1 MVPISGMALMAT
13 IEKEVRETVDLFDRC
28 NRFTAAREMMERGLY
43 PYFQPIERSE
53 DTEVIIRGERK
64 VMVGSN
70 NYLGLTHH
78 PHVLERAQEALH
90 RYGSG
95 CTGSR
100 FLNGTLDLHEELE
113 ERLARLM
120 GHESA
125 LVFSTG
131 YQTNLGVIATLVGR
145 GGVVVQD
152 RLNHACLVDGAQL
165 SAGELVRYPHGDLDA
180 LRRQLERVQGANGIL
195 VATDG
200 VFSMEGDIVDLP
212 AIVAL
217 AREFGARL
225 MVDDAHS
232 TGVLGANGGG
242 TAEHFGINGEP
253 DLVMATFSKSF
264 ASIGGAIA
272 GPEAVIHYLKHH
284 ARTLIFSASMPPSA
298 VATVLACLD
307 VMEREPE
314 RRLRL
319 WDNAEYLRSG
329 LQSLGF
335 DTAASETPIIP
346 VTTGHMEH
354 TFVFWRALFDAGVFT
369 NPVLAPAVPENDC
382 RLRTSVMATH
392 TRDQLDFVLDAFQ
405 RVGRKLGMQRMAAS
419 A

>member
-1 MVPISGMALMAT
+1 MPTTQERARRS
-13 IEKEVRETVDLFDRC
+13 VDLFDKCRQ
-28 NRFTAAREMMERGLY
+28 FTAARVMMDRGLY

-53 DTEVIIRGERK
+53 DTEVWIHGKRK
-64 VMVGSN
+64 IMVGSN

-78 PHVLERAQEALH
+78 PYVLERAQEALH
-90 RYGSG
+90 RYGTG

-100 FLNGTLDLHEELE
+100 FLNGTLDLHEQLE
-113 ERLARLM
+113 ARLAGLM
-120 GHESA
+120 GQESA

-131 YQTNLGVIATLVGR
+131 YQTNLGVVAALVGR

-152 RLNHACLVDGAQL
+152 KLNHACLVDGAQL
-165 SAGELVRYPHGDLDA
+165 SAGNLVRYAHRDMEA
-180 LRRQLERVQGANGIL
+180 LRRVLERNQEASGIL
-195 VATDG
+195 LATDG
-200 VFSMEGDIVDLP
+200 VFSMEGNIVDLP

-217 AREFGARL
+217 AREYGARVL
-225 MVDDAHS
+225 VDDAHS
-232 TGVLGANGGG
+232 TGVLGPNGGG
-242 TAEHFGINGEP
+242 TAEHFGIQSEV

-264 ASIGGAIA
+264 ASIGGAVA
-272 GPEAVIHYLKHH
+272 GPEDVIHYLKHH

-307 VMEREPE
+307 VMENEPE
-314 RRLRL
+314 LRERL
-319 WDNAEYLRSG
+319 WQNADYLRSG

-335 DTAASETPIIP
+335 DTAESETPIIP
-346 VTTGHMEH
+346 VVTGHMEE

-369 NPVLAPAVPENDC
+369 NPVLPPAVPENNC

-392 TRDQLDFVLDAFQ
+392 TTEQLDQVLDAFARVARELEPQ
-405 RVGRKLGMQRMAAS
+405 RVAAS

>member
-1 MVPISGMALMAT
+1 MPTTQERARRS
-13 IEKEVRETVDLFDRC
+13 VDLFDKCRQ
-28 NRFTAAREMMERGLY
+28 FTAARVMIDRGLY

-53 DTEVIIRGERK
+53 DTEVWIHGKRK
-64 VMVGSN
+64 IMVGSN

-78 PHVLERAQEALH
+78 PYVLERAQEALH
-90 RYGSG
+90 RYGTG

-100 FLNGTLDLHEELE
+100 FLNGTLDLHEQLE
-113 ERLARLM
+113 ARLAGLM
-120 GHESA
+120 GQESA

-131 YQTNLGVIATLVGR
+131 YQTNLGVVAALVGR

-152 RLNHACLVDGAQL
+152 KLNHACLVDGAQL
-165 SAGELVRYPHGDLDA
+165 SAGNLVRYAHRDMEA
-180 LRRQLERVQGANGIL
+180 LRRVLERNQEASGIL
-195 VATDG
+195 LATDG
-200 VFSMEGDIVDLP
+200 VFSMEGNIVDLP

-217 AREFGARL
+217 AREYGARVL
-225 MVDDAHS
+225 VDDAHS
-232 TGVLGANGGG
+232 TGVLGPNGGG
-242 TAEHFGINGEP
+242 TAEHFGIQSEV

-264 ASIGGAIA
+264 ASIGGAVA
-272 GPEAVIHYLKHH
+272 GPEDVIHYLKHH

-307 VMEREPE
+307 VMENEPE
-314 RRLRL
+314 LRERL
-319 WDNAEYLRSG
+319 WQNADYLRSG

-335 DTAASETPIIP
+335 DTAESETPIIP
-346 VTTGHMEH
+346 VVTGHMEE

-369 NPVLAPAVPENDC
+369 NPVLSPAVPENNC

-392 TRDQLDFVLDAFQ
+392 TTEQLDQVLDAFARVARELEPQ
-405 RVGRKLGMQRMAAS
+405 RVAAS